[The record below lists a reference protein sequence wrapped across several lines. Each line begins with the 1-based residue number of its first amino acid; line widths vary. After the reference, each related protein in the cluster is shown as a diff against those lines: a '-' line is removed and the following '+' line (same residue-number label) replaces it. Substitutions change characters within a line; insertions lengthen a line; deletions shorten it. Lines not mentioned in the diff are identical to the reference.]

1 MQRKAKSQKYEI
13 LPAFGSGQSKVPP
26 DLSPL
31 TLLSPLTA
39 NNSVEILDQDL
50 QSSVQN
56 NVNFS
61 VNPNIDHNISSNVC
75 SNSSNTFTLNTVP
88 VFYNNSDNVVLN
100 QLSSSES
107 KEQIHEKVN
116 IKDELRLWVV
126 KNNIKA
132 NHVSELLH
140 ILKPYILQLPCD
152 SRTLM
157 ETPRQCANFLELNNG
172 KMIHFGR
179 RENIEQRLNN
189 FALQTT
195 KILLQINIDG
205 VPLFKS
211 SCLELYPILALSKTL
226 KNSAPFTVGVFCGTG
241 KPEPLSTFL
250 CNFIEEVKLLRT
262 NGIVIKGTI
271 VTVDIDFFICDAP
284 VRSFLKQTLGH
295 NSSQGCDRCNI
306 KGKFENH
313 VMNFSESRI
322 ISHSRKLD
330 SDFYLPNSKSYI
342 KSKSPLLEL
351 QIKLISQ
358 FPIDPMHLIYLGVVK
373 RMLLKYYIE
382 GKNKQQKLSRG
393 NLKSINDKSKIISQ
407 HVTSDFARKPRSL
420 FEIKRWKATE
430 FKLFIIYTCPI
441 LLHNAVHS

>member
-1 MQRKAKSQKYEI
+1 MFKKNQKILSKRQLQRKAKSQKHEI
-13 LPAFGSGQSKVPP
+13 LSAFGSDQSKVPL

-31 TLLSPLTA
+31 TLLSPLTV

-56 NVNFS
+56 DVNLS

-75 SNSSNTFTLNTVP
+75 SNSSNTFTSTFTLNTVP
-88 VFYNNSDNVVLN
+88 VFYDNSDNVVLN

-140 ILKPYILQLPCD
+140 ILKPYIPQLPCD

-172 KMIHFGR
+172 KMIYFGM

-226 KNSAPFTVGVFCGTG
+226 KNSSPFTVGVFCGTG

-271 VTVDIDFFICDAP
+271 VTVDIDFFYM
-284 VRSFLKQTLGH
+284 
-295 NSSQGCDRCNI
+295 RCSCKVI
-306 KGKFENH
+306 
-313 VMNFSESRI
+313 
-322 ISHSRKLD
+322 
-330 SDFYLPNSKSYI
+330 P
-342 KSKSPLLEL
+342 
-351 QIKLISQ
+351 
-358 FPIDPMHLIYLGVVK
+358 
-373 RMLLKYYIE
+373 
-382 GKNKQQKLSRG
+382 
-393 NLKSINDKSKIISQ
+393 
-407 HVTSDFARKPRSL
+407 
-420 FEIKRWKATE
+420 
-430 FKLFIIYTCPI
+430 
-441 LLHNAVHS
+441 